1 MEQGPRSTLVDMSL
15 KVPRHGTDALN
26 GVAETAPNT
35 PRVGRLGVVVRVL
48 LGTALIYLV
57 TMEEGTLKWDAE
69 GRDLFLGLVV
79 FPAVM
84 VGVGTLAALALKRPL
99 QMVGP
104 GGVILN
110 GALIIALLTN
120 DTTADPALVFYG
132 VSLLV
137 AAVRHAPGC
146 EMTVISNL
154 VLRRDDQVGCPVLAP
169 LDEVEISG
177 GARTGSQISIKA
189 FGLEI
194 VICIGLIAVLAWR
207 LL

>member
-1 MEQGPRSTLVDMSL
+1 MEPSPRSTLVDMTRE
-15 KVPRHGTDALN
+15 VPRSATFAAN
-26 GVAETAPNT
+26 GVIQTAPNT
-35 PRVGRLGVVVRVL
+35 PRVGRLGVCVRVL
-48 LGTALIYLV
+48 LGIGLIYLV

-69 GRDLFLGLVV
+69 GRDLLLGLVV

-84 VGVGTLAALALKRPL
+84 VGVGGLAVLAKRPL
-99 QMVGP
+99 QVVGP
-104 GGVILN
+104 GGVVLN

-120 DTTADPALVFYG
+120 DATADPALVFYG

-137 AAVRHAPGC
+137 AAVRRAPGC

-177 GARTGSQISIKA
+177 GVGGRDSQASIKA
-189 FGLEI
+189 FGLHI
-194 VICIGLIAVLAWR
+194 VVCIGLIAVLAWR